1 MQVNIHYSNAYQN
14 AKNCLYKNHGTAEN
28 AEEFK
33 KLVAYD
39 HVFFEFKDD
48 YRAIKNFLGTSV
60 AALDCDNDHSDYED
74 DWITLKKLVDIFP
87 DVRFIVYTS
96 RNHMKQKGS
105 KAPRPRF
112 HILFPIERITSA
124 NEYVALLK
132 RLQKYLP
139 VFDEKAL
146 DAGRFYFGNKEAKV
160 YFHEG
165 EMSITD
171 TLDEADLWDSE
182 PLLPI
187 PPTENTV
194 VSVTNA
200 SERNQTEVRRLSDA
214 IDKENALTGGNDS
227 GGTPIPEGS
236 RNSTLSR
243 AAGKILKRYGKT
255 KKAAEEF
262 KKATARCS
270 PPLEFKEIESIWIS
284 AQKFYDKIS
293 ASENYIPPEE
303 YEKQNVRPAV
313 DDGLN
318 STDVSKGGF
327 VRGDTP
333 TPRWDKPVP
342 FDEPNLPTFPVH
354 TLPDTV
360 RDYVTALAEST
371 QTPVDMC
378 ACSVLAA
385 LALCV
390 QGKYKIQGKPD
401 WIEPLNLYVVSI
413 AEPSERKSAI
423 ISAVSKP
430 ITAYEAEENERRA
443 PEIEKSKMEKRIL
456 ENEQRRLENQA
467 AKNKEKVDSDK
478 LREIADEIANFQ
490 VKQPLKLYV
499 DDITTEKLTSALNE
513 SGRTAVLSSEA
524 GIFNMLSGLYSKDVN
539 IDVFLKAYS
548 GDTIR
553 VDRIGRPSESILEP
567 ALTVLLTVQPN
578 VISGIMNNRT
588 FRGRGLTAR
597 FLYCLPRSLVGTRR
611 FNSTPVPNSV
621 KYSYWNIIKDLLDEY
636 KVKAEIITLSYEALK
651 LLEEFSEELEP
662 KLRGEYADISDW
674 AGKLVGTVLRFAG
687 ILTRASIFRCA
698 EIEFDDYSPE
708 DEDTPEA
715 EFTCLDTPPLVVSA
729 DTMQNAI
736 TLGSY
741 FVQHAKAAYDLMGA
755 DETTEDAKYILN
767 AVTKRRL
774 ESFTRRDVMR
784 MCQKFRKAA
793 DVQPALDMLTD
804 RGFLWEDVPESTGFK
819 KPKGSTYL
827 VNPMLYEDE

>member
-14 AKNCLYKNHGTAEN
+14 AKNCLYKYHGTAEN

-60 AALDCDNDHSDYED
+60 AALDCDNDHSEKKD
-74 DWITLKKLVDIFP
+74 DWITLRKLTEYFP

-96 RNHMKQKGS
+96 RNNMKQKGS
-105 KAPRPRF
+105 KAPRPRY

-124 NEYVALLK
+124 DEYVALLK

-165 EMSITD
+165 EFSITD
-171 TLDEADLWDSE
+171 TLDEADLCDSE
-182 PLLPI
+182 PFFKLSD
-187 PPTENTV
+187 NTV
-194 VSVTNA
+194 EDSDNNA
-200 SERNQTEVRRLSDA
+200 TQPNLGE
-214 IDKENALTGGNDS
+214 I
-227 GGTPIPEGS
+227 IPEGS

-243 AAGKILKRYGKT
+243 TAGKILKRYGKT

-270 PPLEFKEIESIWIS
+270 PPLDSKEIESIWIS

-293 ASENYIPPEE
+293 ASENYIPPGE
-303 YEKQNVRPAV
+303 YEKNF
-313 DDGLN
+313 
-318 STDVSKGGF
+318 STRRSSTATDEQ
-327 VRGDTP
+327 TP
-333 TPRWDKPVP
+333 QEADSAAGAPRWDKPVP
-342 FDEPNLPTFPVH
+342 FDEPNLPTFPIH

-385 LALCV
+385 LALCI
-390 QGKYKIQGKPD
+390 QGKFKIQGKPD

-443 PEIEKSKMEKRIL
+443 PEIQKNLIELEILKKEKQKL
-456 ENEQRRLENQA
+456 ENKA
-467 AKNKEKVDSDK
+467 VDNKEKVSS
-478 LREIADEIANFQ
+478 DEILELANAISEFK
-490 VKQPLKLYV
+490 VMQPLKLYV
-499 DDITTEKLTSALNE
+499 DDITTEKLCSALDE
-513 SGRTAVLSSEA
+513 SGSTAILSSEG
-524 GIFNMLSGLYSKDVN
+524 GIFDLLSGTYKKNVN

-553 VDRIGRPSESILEP
+553 VDRVNRASESIKDP
-567 ALTVLLTVQPN
+567 ALTILLTVQPS
-578 VISGIMNNRT
+578 VISGVMNNHT

-597 FLYCLPRSLVGTRR
+597 FLYCFPRSLVGTRR
-611 FNSTPVPNSV
+611 FNSTPVPNRV

-651 LLEEFSEELEP
+651 LLEEFAEELEP

-687 ILTRASIFRCA
+687 ILTRANIFRCA

-708 DEDTPEA
+708 NEDTSEA

-741 FVQHAKAAYDLMGA
+741 FIQHAKAAYDLMGA